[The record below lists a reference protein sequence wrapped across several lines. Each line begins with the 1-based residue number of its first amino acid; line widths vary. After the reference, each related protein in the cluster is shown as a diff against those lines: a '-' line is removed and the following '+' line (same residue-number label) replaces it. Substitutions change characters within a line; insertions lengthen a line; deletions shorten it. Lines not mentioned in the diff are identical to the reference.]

1 MLKKFLKNLW
11 RPQDSHYKLHF
22 FLYVAV
28 LFIVFLL
35 FDAAGFDLESQNGSM
50 MKLLYFL
57 IANLVAELVTTF
69 IITLIDIR
77 KS

>member
-11 RPQDSHYKLHF
+11 SAQNGHYKLHF

-28 LFIVFLL
+28 LLMVFLL
-35 FDAAGFDLESQNGSM
+35 FDTIGLELESRASSM
-50 MKLLYFL
+50 TKLLYFI
-57 IANLVAELVTTF
+57 IANVVAELVTTF